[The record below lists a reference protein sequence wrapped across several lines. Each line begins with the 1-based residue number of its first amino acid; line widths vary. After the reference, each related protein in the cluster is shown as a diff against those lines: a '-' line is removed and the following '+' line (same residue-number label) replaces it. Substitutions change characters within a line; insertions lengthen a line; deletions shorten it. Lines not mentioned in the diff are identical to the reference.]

1 MADWGDARRF
11 LKAQRVTLA
20 SRTFAQLAAID
31 EFAEIQTPEGLRPF
45 QFTIYRKLLPDG
57 SLKVIVEAWRSRFF
71 GVWHNSTADGF
82 VISPTGIQRE
92 LTSEDL
98 W

>member
-20 SRTFAQLAAID
+20 SRSFAELAALD
-31 EFAEIQTPEGLRPF
+31 EYATIQPTEDLRPF
-45 QFTIYRKLLPDG
+45 QFTVYRKLLPDG

-71 GVWHNSTADGF
+71 GILHNSAADGF
-82 VISPTGIQRE
+82 VISPMGIQRE
-92 LTSEDL
+92 LEPEDL